1 MKKIKE
7 SVFAKL
13 FITFCIG
20 AGITSSS
27 HELTEDYF
35 SRYPS
40 EVTLVVLI
48 FFFLTL
54 FLTFVV
60 TRRILAPLKA
70 LEKGVLELAAGN
82 LDVTLPI
89 HSTDEFGRIEASFNH
104 MAAEVRKM
112 IRSKEQ
118 LLLDVS
124 HEFRTPLSRVR
135 IALEVDGDERA
146 SIRESVLEM
155 EAMISEL
162 LESARMEDV
171 TGGLKKE
178 LCDLTEIIR
187 DLTARYEGTR
197 PGVKVSK
204 NETPI
209 ATKLDAPRIRIAL
222 QNLLENAVKYS
233 SDQKRPVEVS
243 ISSRSSSVFIFVKD
257 FGIGISKE
265 HQELIFEPFYR
276 VDRSRMRDTGGYGL
290 GLSLAR
296 KIIIAHGGTLSVE
309 SDPGNGTVFS
319 IELRQ
324 E

>member
-13 FITFCIG
+13 FTTFCIA
-20 AGITSSS
+20 AGLTLSS

-35 SRYPS
+35 SQYPS
-40 EVTLVVLI
+40 EVTLGVLL
-48 FFFLTL
+48 FFFLIL
-54 FLTFVV
+54 FLTFIA

-89 HSTDEFGRIEASFNH
+89 HSKDEFGRIEASFNH

-162 LESARMEDV
+162 LESARMDGV

-178 LCDLTEIIR
+178 PCDLTEVIR
-187 DLTARYEGTR
+187 DLTARYEGVR
-197 PGVKVSK
+197 PGVKVSG

-209 ATKLDAPRIRIAL
+209 VANLDGPRIRIAL
-222 QNLLENAVKYS
+222 QNLLENAIKYS
-233 SDQKRPVEVS
+233 SDQERPVEVS
-243 ISSRSSSVFIFVKD
+243 ISSRSSSVFVLVRD

-265 HQELIFEPFYR
+265 HQKLIFEPFYR
-276 VDRSRMRDTGGYGL
+276 VDRSRIRDTGGYGL
-290 GLSLAR
+290 GLSLAQ
-296 KIIIAHGGTLSVE
+296 KIITAHGGVLDVE
-309 SDPGNGTVFS
+309 SDPGNGTTFS
-319 IELRQ
+319 VELKQ